1 MQIIRESITFSL
13 LKKAMHVS
21 SFFFSRTTME
31 CRVWLLYLGHQSTL
45 GRFVWSFL
53 RIHGN
58 LSREIYLVKCRSHPL
73 KRSFARWKGHLQRE
87 KCPTWPQLM
96 TKLLSLRNKPVRL
109 SWCSLWYTKAASFAD
124 NFACSLTLLLLP
136 LSLIPP
142 AREENQAPIHN
153 RWRTWRITCQIS
165 PQATSSFETGR
176 GRFRAL
182 RQICK
187 CLEAEMVSPYKDKTW
202 GRT

>member
-1 MQIIRESITFSL
+1 
-13 LKKAMHVS
+13 
-21 SFFFSRTTME
+21 
-31 CRVWLLYLGHQSTL
+31 
-45 GRFVWSFL
+45 
-53 RIHGN
+53 
-58 LSREIYLVKCRSHPL
+58 
-73 KRSFARWKGHLQRE
+73 
-87 KCPTWPQLM
+87 M

-142 AREENQAPIHN
+142 ARDENQAPIHN
-153 RWRTWRITCQIS
+153 RWRTCRITCQIS

-176 GRFRAL
+176 GRFSAL

-187 CLEAEMVSPYKDKTW
+187 CLEAEMVSPYKDKTRGW
-202 GRT
+202 TQPFQKHKQTKWQNRYCCNQGERAVFSTTKLLLIHHPAKEFKKLRGLKWNQIQSKPIKLKKI